1 MELDEDGDDE
11 NNGSGSEEA
20 NDELNEGANETN
32 DQITSDGVEDVEDLR
47 NDGDVESESESFL
60 DTYGT
65 FRAEIN
71 KFTRREAEKK
81 FLRCK
86 RELVALPAEHEQDPQ
101 QQKAHRFNTWA
112 LRQVKR
118 RIDILVGEE
127 AARGEG
133 SSSDGLSESDG
144 NKRWKMYGIIA
155 EDKKQYLIAWKGVDD
170 SGQDYGDEW
179 TAKKNVVRKDRREWE
194 AYVKLENE
202 G

>member
-60 DTYGT
+60 DTYGM

-101 QQKAHRFNTWA
+101 QQKAH
-112 LRQVKR
+112 
-118 RIDILVGEE
+118 
-127 AARGEG
+127 
-133 SSSDGLSESDG
+133 
-144 NKRWKMYGIIA
+144 
-155 EDKKQYLIAWKGVDD
+155 
-170 SGQDYGDEW
+170 
-179 TAKKNVVRKDRREWE
+179 
-194 AYVKLENE
+194 
-202 G
+202 